1 MRRRLAG
8 CVAVCKPVGD
18 DRAQV
23 SAMKNVLASFLAG
36 IVGMALVL
44 FVYERYLAQPR
55 DARNALQAEEI
66 AASGGGAG
74 RAVAEDMAA
83 AVKQGLGDARDAL
96 RGGAGASATVAN
108 ALTRSAMHKV
118 SVSEWYMSQGQWP
131 ESAEQ
136 IGLPASAAF
145 AGGGLRGIS
154 LLSEG
159 VIELQFDAGFGRSA
173 RIRLLPTVHA
183 ATGAIEWRCE
193 SSGFDDPGQLPEAC
207 GSSG

>member
-1 MRRRLAG
+1 
-8 CVAVCKPVGD
+8 
-18 DRAQV
+18 
-23 SAMKNVLASFLAG
+23 MKNVFASFLAG

-44 FVYERYLAQPR
+44 FFYERYLAQPR
-55 DARNALQAEEI
+55 DARNALEAEEI
-66 AASGGGAG
+66 VASGGGAG

-96 RGGAGASATVAN
+96 RGGAGGSATVAN
-108 ALTRSAMHKV
+108 ALTRAAMHKV

-136 IGLPASAAF
+136 MGLPASAAF

-154 LLSEG
+154 LLPEG
-159 VIELQFDAGFGRSA
+159 VIELQFDAGFGQAA
-173 RIRLLPTVHA
+173 RIRLLPTAHA

-193 SSGFDDPGQLPEAC
+193 SSGFDDPGQLPEMC
-207 GSSG
+207 GSGG